1 VIRRA
6 LDSAG
11 ARQAPDDLSA
21 LLDGDDQDDVAD
33 NDQATVADPLVVV
46 DVPGLVAENLVDVA
60 DGAVRQALGAGQT
73 IRRGQGYLVRVTAP
87 VSVHAAM
94 IEHSATAL
102 MQSPAGRKAHR
113 IHSDRVAASR
123 IDAV

>member
-1 VIRRA
+1 MA
-6 LDSAG
+6 
-11 ARQAPDDLSA
+11 
-21 LLDGDDQDDVAD
+21 
-33 NDQATVADPLVVV
+33 ADPVAVV

-60 DGAVRQALGAGQT
+60 DDAVRQALAAGQT
-73 IRRGQGYLVRVTAP
+73 IRRGQGYSMRVTAP

-113 IHSDRVAASR
+113 IHSDRVEVAR
-123 IDAV
+123 TMP